1 VTPQSSGMEHVRD
14 GDDVILRLD
23 PGDKIHASIKSLT
36 EHGISC
42 ASITSGI
49 GRVRDI
55 EIGFLGSN
63 GIYQTVTHSGPME
76 LLSTQ
81 GNLAPSP
88 DGPFTHIHMLLS
100 DNGHIVHGGHLFE
113 ATVHVVAEIH
123 LRVLDPEIMNREKTQ
138 SQFVALNLCQQ
149 G

>member
-1 VTPQSSGMEHVRD
+1 MEHVRD

-55 EIGFLGSN
+55 EIGFLDSN

-81 GNLAPSP
+81 GNLAPGP
-88 DGPFTHIHMLLS
+88 DGPFTHIHILLS
-100 DNGHIVHGGHLFE
+100 DDGHIVHGGHLLE
-113 ATVHVVAEIH
+113 ATIHVVAEIH
-123 LRVLDPEIMNREKTQ
+123 LRVLDPNIMNREKTQ